1 MGTLYLLFELFCR
14 SRSRVIL
21 CQRVNPKPVPR
32 RRNDESGRYQ
42 EVYSDED
49 ILSLLEG
56 TRLSTSEVADQL
68 DCHRTTA
75 HDRLTELEDEGKIT
89 SKQVG
94 NTLLWEIQPQS

>member
-1 MGTLYLLFELFCR
+1 MDTLYFLFELFCR

-21 CQRVNPKPVPR
+21 CQRINPRSVPR

-49 ILSLLEG
+49 ILCLLEG

-75 HDRLTELEDEGKIT
+75 HDRLSELEDERKV
-89 SKQVG
+89 SSSSAG
-94 NTLLWEIQPQS
+94 NTLIWEKIDSA

>member
-1 MGTLYLLFELFCR
+1 M
-14 SRSRVIL
+14 
-21 CQRVNPKPVPR
+21 PR